1 MEGRKQR
8 VAQIDSREGMIM
20 LPTKDIARMADELS
34 EIKDLLVELVDL
46 IQQQNR
52 YLEPKTITVV

>member
-1 MEGRKQR
+1 
-8 VAQIDSREGMIM
+8 M

-52 YLEPKTITVV
+52 YLEPKTITIL